1 MRILFFMMTLLVLSL
16 NLEAKSLFSN
26 AEQADSSK
34 YIANLKDLLIAT
46 QKTRGLTNSYL
57 NGNTET
63 LLLIYNTRSDMKK
76 AISKMESTTLAADPV
91 INSRASSISKAL
103 IKLNAKAFKKKAPEV
118 FSAYTEQIEEILMLA
133 QTVSQRTA
141 KALNDF
147 GKETSNVMMETML
160 PLTEQVGRLRGYGAG
175 VAARKVATKSD
186 IEKVYALANEVK
198 RLNATL
204 TEQMNQLTSRYSGKL
219 PSSINSEVVA
229 IDKAVKS
236 YTYLAEK
243 KLLKHPETVDSDDYF
258 EKGTH
263 LINLII
269 KAYNTCNSAMLED
282 SKGWF

>member
-1 MRILFFMMTLLVLSL
+1 MRILFFMVALLVLSF

-63 LLLIYNTRSDMKK
+63 LLLIYTTRSDMKK
-76 AISKMESTTLAADPV
+76 AIGKMEATALAADPV
-91 INSRASSISKAL
+91 INSRASAISKTL
-103 IKLNAKAFKKKAPEV
+103 IKLNNKAFKKKAPEV
-118 FSAYTEQIEEILMLA
+118 FAAYTEQIEEILMLA

-141 KALNDF
+141 AALNDF
-147 GKETSNVMMETML
+147 GKETSSIMMETML
-160 PLTEQVGRLRGYGAG
+160 PLTEYVGRLRGYGAG
-175 VAARKVATKSD
+175 IAARNKVTKSD
-186 IEKVYALANEVK
+186 IEKVYALSNEVK

-204 TEQMNQLTSRYSGKL
+204 AEQMHQLISRHSGEL
-219 PSSINSEVVA
+219 SPSIKGEIAAVDKVVK
-229 IDKAVKS
+229 D
-236 YTYLAEK
+236 YTHLAEK
-243 KLLKHPETVDSDDYF
+243 KLLKHPETIDPDEYF

-269 KAYNTCNSAMLED
+269 KAYNTCNNAILED